1 MCKLNFIKYLDMS
14 FILLTFAHSS
24 TECKSVSPL
33 GGLKEYQSRS
43 WVVVLN
49 KDEVSPILLK
59 IDIL

>member
-1 MCKLNFIKYLDMS
+1 MYKLNFIKYLDMS
-14 FILLTFAHSS
+14 FILLIFVPSS

-33 GGLKEYQSRS
+33 GGLKVYQSRS